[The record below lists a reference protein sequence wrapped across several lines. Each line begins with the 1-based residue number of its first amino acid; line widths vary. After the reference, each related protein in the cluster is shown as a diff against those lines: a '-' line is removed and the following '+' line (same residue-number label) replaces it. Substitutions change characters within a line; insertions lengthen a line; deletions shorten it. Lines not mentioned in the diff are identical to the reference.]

1 MEKNKL
7 KSIAFFNN
15 KGGVGKTTLLCNLAA
30 SLASKYNK
38 RVLVID
44 ADPQCNA
51 SAYLLPELELEKILM
66 DDDHYSVDSFYEPIR
81 RGHGYPEK
89 VPSVIRSQRFNVDL
103 IVGDPK
109 LSIREDLIAI
119 DWGATRNGEPRGFQT
134 TYAFKE
140 LVCRFDDYD
149 YVLIDMGPSL
159 GALNRSV
166 LLAADYFLM
175 PLSVDIFSM
184 MAVENIIKS
193 LTKWKTALEDAT
205 SRYLIEEGEAFKIAN
220 HPVGWE
226 LTFAGYVVQQ
236 YRAKKKEG
244 VRQAVGAFER
254 IIEKQKAELRQLDQF
269 FQLPEGY
276 TDLGEVP
283 TLASVIPLSQQAH
296 APIFELGSKDGVVGA
311 QYTRVSEASEF
322 FHNIAGK
329 LIERVEK

>member
-1 MEKNKL
+1 M

-30 SLASKYNK
+30 SLAKVHNK
-38 RVLVID
+38 KVLVID

-51 SAYLLPELELEKILM
+51 SAYLLPEEQLQSILM
-66 DDDHYSVDSFYEPIR
+66 DEEHYSVDAFYEPIR
-81 RGHGYPEK
+81 RGVGYPKSIPTIVKSE
-89 VPSVIRSQRFNVDL
+89 RFSVDL

-109 LSIREDLIAI
+109 LSIREDLLAT
-119 DWGATRNGEPRGFQT
+119 DWAATRNGDPRGFQT

-140 LVCRFDDYD
+140 LVSRFNNYD
-149 YVLIDMGPSL
+149 FVLIDIGPSL

-166 LLAADYFLM
+166 LLATDFFVM

-193 LTKWKTALEDAT
+193 LTSWKRALEDA
-205 SRYLIEEGEAFKIAN
+205 IERHYKEEEYYFEIDNKKVQWDLN
-220 HPVGWE
+220 
-226 LTFAGYVVQQ
+226 FAGYVMQQ

-254 IIEKQKAELRQLDQF
+254 IIEKQKLELNELSNF
-269 FQLPEGY
+269 FNISPEL

-283 TLASVIPLSQQAH
+283 TLSSVVPLSQQAH
-296 APIFELGSKDGVVGA
+296 APIFDLGAKDGVVGA
-311 QYTRVSEASEF
+311 HYTRVSEAAEF
-322 FHNIAGK
+322 FHKISGK
-329 LIERVEK
+329 LIERLSND